1 MGAASCGA
9 RQCAGTACG
18 VEGGT
23 VLKKHL
29 VYRKI
34 QRDNQKEKLIVF
46 IKTMKKDNLYECSG
60 GDQEVWDCKNEDPVH
75 GRHRVSAT
83 RRVSFDTDSPFKPC
97 DHKR

>member
-9 RQCAGTACG
+9 RQCAGTACS

-29 VYRKI
+29 VERKI

-46 IKTMKKDNLYECSG
+46 IKTMKNTNL
-60 GDQEVWDCKNEDPVH
+60 
-75 GRHRVSAT
+75 
-83 RRVSFDTDSPFKPC
+83 
-97 DHKR
+97 